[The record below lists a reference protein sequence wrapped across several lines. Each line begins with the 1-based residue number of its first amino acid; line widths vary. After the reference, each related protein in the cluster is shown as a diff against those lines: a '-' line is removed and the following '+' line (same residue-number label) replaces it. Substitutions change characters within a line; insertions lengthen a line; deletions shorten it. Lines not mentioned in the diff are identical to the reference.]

1 MYTKCSVFRQITSVH
16 NVLIISEKHGNV
28 IPDEYQYV
36 TGHSAL
42 MNNLSEVIYHP
53 LLLPYLAY
61 PYKAATIQVIRV
73 ITHSKEILI

>member
-1 MYTKCSVFRQITSVH
+1 MYIKCSVFKQITSIHIVF
-16 NVLIISEKHGNV
+16 VISEKDGNV

-42 MNNLSEVIYHP
+42 MNNSSEVINHT

-61 PYKAATIQVIRV
+61 PYKAATIPTMRMMTHLKEM
-73 ITHSKEILI
+73 IT